1 MDQNGDLWILDLL
14 AWGCVIYIQDYI
26 YEAEEFMRVHTWP
39 GVEWCNI
46 PYLNMFQGMYAK
58 GTKLTI
64 VDLNWNKSPD
74 IDSSC

>member
-1 MDQNGDLWILDLL
+1 
-14 AWGCVIYIQDYI
+14 
-26 YEAEEFMRVHTWP
+26 VHTWP

-64 VDLNWNKSPD
+64 VDLNCNKSPD